1 LEEKAQGIVDRLA
14 VLPAHAQLAA
24 KRCIAAADTNSAG
37 YAMERDLGGALL
49 ESSRTQ
55 ALIAAF
61 LERNAARP

>member
-1 LEEKAQGIVDRLA
+1 
-14 VLPAHAQLAA
+14 LPAHAQLAA